1 MDVPRPDQLQ
11 AGNAGAAV
19 VPGRLVAGVDEA
31 GLGPL
36 VGPLTIGYSV
46 FRLPS
51 PELCPWRALRRSVT
65 ADPTKCGP
73 HGRRLAV
80 ADSKKVFARNPKGRR
95 RLEATALAFLSL
107 SREDG
112 TPPPS
117 ARALLEGPLAPDPS
131 LLARHPWYALLGELP
146 VHQERAA
153 LELAAERLRRD
164 LQRVGIDFLAA
175 GVRVVPAA
183 ELNAS
188 YAETDNKALSVWF
201 KTLAVLRHLW
211 DAHAHEHP
219 WVTVDILGGRL
230 HYGPHLA
237 RGFPDAHVS
246 LIGERSGHAAYRL
259 EARGPAPDGPN
270 GPARAMRLDFRA
282 KGEEHSFPVALASCL
297 AKYTRELVMDAFN
310 AYFHALDPALSPTAG
325 YRSDGLR
332 WIREAQGALAR
343 AALEPAVLVRQ
354 R

>member
-1 MDVPRPDQLQ
+1 MDALSRPGPSE
-11 AGNAGAAV
+11 AI

-36 VGPLTIGYSV
+36 VGPLTIGYSA

-65 ADPTKCGP
+65 PDPARCGP

-95 RLEATALAFLSL
+95 RLEATALSFLSL
-107 SREDG
+107 LREDG
-112 TPPPS
+112 APPPS
-117 ARALLEGPLAPDPS
+117 ARALLEGPLAPDPA
-131 LLARHPWYALLGELP
+131 LVARHPWYALLGELP

-164 LQRVGIDFLAA
+164 LERCGIAFLAA

-188 YAETDNKALSVWF
+188 YVETQNKALSVWF
-201 KTLAVLRHLW
+201 KTLEVLRHLW
-211 DAHAHEHP
+211 REHGHEDP
-219 WVTVDILGGRL
+219 LVTVDILGGRL

-237 RGFPDAHVS
+237 RGFPEASVS

-259 EARGPAPDGPN
+259 EARDPRAARAAGPP
-270 GPARAMRLDFRA
+270 RAMRLDFRA
-282 KGEEHSFPVALASCL
+282 RGEEHSFPVALASCL

-310 AYFHALDPALSPTAG
+310 AYFHALDPALAPTAG
-325 YRSDGLR
+325 YRGDGQR
-332 WIREAQGALAR
+332 WMREAQDALAR

>member
-1 MDVPRPDQLQ
+1 MEVPRPDPLE
-11 AGNAGAAV
+11 AGKAGQAV

-65 ADPTKCGP
+65 ADPAKCGP

-107 SREDG
+107 LREDG
-112 TPPPS
+112 APPTS
-117 ARALLEGPLAPDPS
+117 ARALLEGPLAPDPA
-131 LLARHPWYALLGELP
+131 LVARHPWYALLGELP

-153 LELAAERLRRD
+153 LELTAERLRRD
-164 LQRVGIDFLAA
+164 LQRVGIAFLEA

-188 YAETDNKALSVWF
+188 YAETDNKALSVWL

-211 DAHAHEHP
+211 EAHAHEHP

-237 RGFPDAHVS
+237 RGFPDASVS

-259 EARGPAPDGPN
+259 EARGPSGSSGP
-270 GPARAMRLDFRA
+270 GRAMRLDFRA

-297 AKYTRELVMDAFN
+297 AKYARELVMDAFN
-310 AYFHALDPALSPTAG
+310 AYFRALDPALAPTAG
-325 YRSDGLR
+325 YRSDGQR
-332 WIREAQGALAR
+332 WMREAREALAR